1 MTRRGDGRWQQQI
14 SVIENGRPK
23 QRYFYGRT
31 KQEVLRK
38 IAAYKEQAANGP
50 TFEAVADLWWEEAE
64 AALARNS
71 VRNYRAHRAR
81 LVEYFSGVYIS
92 RIRPADINRFLRA
105 FIRQNH
111 AADKT
116 ARNQLMVANLIF
128 KYAVANGYLE
138 LNPAREITVPKDLK
152 KTRREMPSDGDIC
165 RIKASVGLPFGLFAY
180 MVLYTGM
187 RRGEL
192 LALTWE
198 DVNMVSREITISKSL
213 YHEGNRPHIKAPKTE
228 AGVRTVP
235 ILSRLAEHLSPASG
249 PVFPGPDGEYMTA
262 SRFQHQWIKYAAE
275 AGISCTPH
283 QLRHAYATMLFENGI
298 AEADAQELLGHAQI
312 ATTMDIYT
320 HIREGRKKQIRDKLM
335 DADI

>member
-1 MTRRGDGRWQQQI
+1 MTRRENGLWQQQLT
-14 SVIENGRPK
+14 VVENGRKK
-23 QRYFYGRT
+23 QKYFYGHT

-50 TFEAVADLWWEEAE
+50 AFGDVAELWWEEAVE
-64 AALARNS
+64 SLAWNS
-71 VRNYRAHRAR
+71 LKNYRPNYER
-81 LVEYFSGVYIS
+81 LKKYFSGVYIAQ
-92 RIRPADINRFLRA
+92 IRPSDLNRFMRD
-105 FIRQNH
+105 FTRKNH
-111 AADKT
+111 ASDKT

-152 KTRREMPSDGDIC
+152 KSRREMPSGDDIS

-180 MVLYTGM
+180 MALYTGM

-198 DVNMVSREITISKSL
+198 DVDTAAGEITISKSL
-213 YHEGNRPHIKAPKTE
+213 YHEGNRPRVKAPKTA
-228 AGVRTVP
+228 AGVRSVP
-235 ILSRLAEHLSPASG
+235 IVAKLAEHLKPTTG
-249 PVFPGPDGEYMTA
+249 PVFPGADGGYLTSSGFDRLWRQYVQA
-262 SRFQHQWIKYAAE
+262 S
-275 AGISCTPH
+275 GITCTPH

-312 ATTMDIYT
+312 STTMDIYT
-320 HIREGRKKQIRDKLM
+320 HIREGRKKQIRDKLLNV
-335 DADI
+335 DI

>member
-1 MTRRGDGRWQQQI
+1 MTRRENGLWQQQLT
-14 SVIENGRPK
+14 VVENGRRK
-23 QRYFYGRT
+23 QKYFYGHT

-50 TFEAVADLWWEEAE
+50 AFGDVAELWWEEAVQS
-64 AALARNS
+64 LAWNS
-71 VRNYRAHRAR
+71 LKNYRPNYER
-81 LVEYFSGVYIS
+81 LKKYFSGVYITQ
-92 RIRPADINRFLRA
+92 IRPSDLNRFMRD
-105 FIRQNH
+105 FTRKNH
-111 AADKT
+111 ASDKT

-152 KTRREMPSDGDIC
+152 KSRREMPSGDDIS

-180 MVLYTGM
+180 MALYTGM

-198 DVNMVSREITISKSL
+198 DVDTAAGEITISKSL
-213 YHEGNRPHIKAPKTE
+213 YHEGNSPRVKAPKTA
-228 AGVRTVP
+228 AGVRSVP
-235 ILSRLAEHLSPASG
+235 IVAKLAEHLKPTTG
-249 PVFPGPDGEYMTA
+249 PVFPGADGGYLTSSGFDRLWRQYVQA
-262 SRFQHQWIKYAAE
+262 S
-275 AGISCTPH
+275 GITCTPH

-312 ATTMDIYT
+312 STTMDIYT
-320 HIREGRKKQIRDKLM
+320 HIRESHKKQIRDKLLNV
-335 DADI
+335 DI